1 MSERL
6 NSVCTNERVIK
17 KVTFIGMV
25 INIVLSAVKFA
36 AGVFGNSQALT
47 ADAIHSL
54 SDCVTDMAVII
65 GSTYWSAPPDESH
78 PHGHRRIETVITAFI
93 GLALVVV
100 AFGMGWNAVS
110 TMTDEDNKPPEMIAF
125 IAAIISI
132 MVKEG
137 LYQWTAIAGKKI
149 RSQAMIANAWHHR
162 SDAFSSIPAAI
173 AVIAAIIFPGF
184 GFIDHAGAIIVC
196 LFILNAAYKISWP
209 ALKELTDA
217 GAGEQICVSI
227 ENIARS
233 VEGVKD
239 VHKCRT
245 RYLGSGIQVDMHVLV
260 NPEMSVRSGHEISAA
275 VKKELLDQVDDIIDV
290 VVHLEP
296 FE

>member
-17 KVTFIGMV
+17 KVTLIGMV

-36 AGVFGNSQALT
+36 AGVFGNSQALI
-47 ADAIHSL
+47 ADAFHSL
-54 SDCVTDMAVII
+54 SDCVTDVAVII

-93 GLALVVV
+93 GLALAAV

-110 TMTDEDNKPPEMIAF
+110 TMTDEYNKPPEMIAF
-125 IAAIISI
+125 IAAVISI
-132 MVKEG
+132 IVKEG

-184 GFIDHAGAIIVC
+184 GFIDHAG
-196 LFILNAAYKISWP
+196 
-209 ALKELTDA
+209 
-217 GAGEQICVSI
+217 
-227 ENIARS
+227 
-233 VEGVKD
+233 
-239 VHKCRT
+239 
-245 RYLGSGIQVDMHVLV
+245 
-260 NPEMSVRSGHEISAA
+260 
-275 VKKELLDQVDDIIDV
+275 
-290 VVHLEP
+290 
-296 FE
+296 

>member
-1 MSERL
+1 MTEESKF
-6 NSVCTNERVIK
+6 VCTNEQEVKR
-17 KVTFIGMV
+17 VTFIGLV
-25 INIVLSAVKFA
+25 LNLLLSALKIT
-36 AGVFGNSQALT
+36 AGIFGKSQAVI
-47 ADAIHSL
+47 ADGVHSI
-54 SDCVTDMAVII
+54 SDCATDIAVIV
-65 GSTYWSAPPDESH
+65 GSTYWSAPPDDSH
-78 PHGHRRIETVITAFI
+78 PHGHRRIETAITVFI
-93 GLALVVV
+93 GIALFAV
-100 AFGMGWNAVS
+100 ALLMGWNAV
-110 TMTDEDNKPPEMIAF
+110 TTFTDEDDPPRLIAF
-125 IAAIISI
+125 FASIISI
-132 MVKEG
+132 IVKEL
-137 LYQWTAIAGKKI
+137 LYHWTVRKGKKI
-149 RSQAMIANAWHHR
+149 KSSAVVANAWHHR
-162 SDAFSSIPAAI
+162 SDAISSIPASLAVIFSIFMPDHSFIDNIGAI
-173 AVIAAIIFPGF
+173 A
-184 GFIDHAGAIIVC
+184 VC

>member
-1 MSERL
+1 MPERS
-6 NSVCTNERVIK
+6 NPVCTNERVIK
-17 KVTFIGMV
+17 KVTFIGMI

-93 GLALVVV
+93 GLALVAV
-100 AFGMGWNAVS
+100 ALGMGWNAVS

-149 RSQAMIANAWHHR
+149 KSQAMIANAWHHR

-173 AVIAAIIFPGF
+173 AVISAIIFPGY

-196 LFILNAAYKISWP
+196 LFILHAAFKISWP

-217 GAGEQICVSI
+217 GAGEQMCVSI
-227 ENIARS
+227 ETVARG
-233 VEGVKD
+233 VHGVKD

-260 NPEMSVRSGHEISAA
+260 NPEMSVRDGHRISAD
-275 VKKELLDQVDDIIDV
+275 VKEVLLKQQFDIIDV
-290 VVHLEP
+290 VIHLEP